1 MKAKIS
7 SRLRPLLLSAIYTLG
22 ILGILASHGDSDD
35 DGGLPCT
42 LDIRGIAPVSGLAG
56 EIWVGLLADTENGSV
71 DRVSRLSRNG
81 LELVAVDI
89 AIGSSE
95 NAVRTIALAVDGANS
110 GDLYVGGD
118 FSEGILR
125 LNPDGTL
132 DTGFVVGTGFNGRV
146 NRIVPAADGSGD
158 IYVGGDFSAYRGD
171 LVGGLLRLNDDGSRD
186 PGFVAIVPSLETVA
200 MQGGGSSDVYGG
212 GRTFPP
218 LERWTSAGTTDNT
231 PDFDPAPGINPVFA
245 IAPALDGSDD
255 VYIGGGFSG
264 PDRIIRLNQDG
275 SPDNGFVVGA
285 GFDDDVTSIVR
296 ADDGSNEI
304 YAGGEFTAY
313 QGNPA
318 GGVIR
323 LGITGSNAAGFV
335 TGAGFSDPTD
345 LSTQSQVVSLARAA
359 DGSTDLYV
367 GGGFTRYDG
376 REVNGLVRLNADGS
390 LDTGFEVRISVDART
405 CDNGTVRQ

>member
-1 MKAKIS
+1 MKPKINT
-7 SRLRPLLLSAIYTLG
+7 RLRQLLMSAMYALG
-22 ILGILASHGDSDD
+22 ILGVLASDGSDD
-35 DGGLPCT
+35 DGSGGFVCT
-42 LDIRGIAPVSGLAG
+42 LEARGIAPVSGPAG
-56 EIWVGLLADTENGSV
+56 EVWVGLLAETGDGTV
-71 DRVSRLSRNG
+71 DRVSRLARNG
-81 LELVAVDI
+81 QELVAVDI
-89 AIGSSE
+89 ATGSSE
-95 NAVRTIALAVDGANS
+95 NSVRTIALAVDGGNS
-110 GDLYVGGD
+110 GDIYVGGD

-132 DTGFVVGTGFNGRV
+132 DTGFVVGSGFNGRV

-171 LVGGLLRLNDDGSRD
+171 LVGGLLRLNEDGTRD
-186 PGFVAIVPSLETVA
+186 TGFVAIVPSLDTVA
-200 MQGGGSSDVYGG
+200 MEGGGSSDVYGG

-218 LERWTSAGTTDNT
+218 LKRWTSSGSFDSS
-231 PDFDPAPGINPVFA
+231 FDPSTGINPVFA

-255 VYIGGGFSG
+255 VYVGGGFSG

-275 SPDNGFVVGA
+275 TPDNVFAVGT
-285 GFDDDVTSIVR
+285 GFDDDVTVIVR

-323 LGITGSNAAGFV
+323 LGITGSNASSFV

-345 LSTQSQVVSLARAA
+345 LSSRSQVASLARAA

-367 GGGFTRYDG
+367 GGGFTRYD
-376 REVNGLVRLNADGS
+376 RRVVNGLVRLDADGS
-390 LDTGFEVRISVDART
+390 LDTGFEARIIVDGLT
-405 CDNGTVRQ
+405 CDNGTVRR